1 MTFAAAI
8 RWSASLWLVA
18 SAAGASAGAATTS
31 AAPTS
36 AAARPVTCPA
46 ARSGYQAQ
54 GAVAHFL
61 EGRLAGQRGDTGRA
75 VEELRLA
82 IAFDEGSA
90 ELRAALAAAL
100 AEAGRVEAAELEA
113 RRAIACDPGG
123 RAAASA
129 HLLLGRILLGR
140 RQPEPALIELEAVMA
155 VEAARAAAGERADPE
170 AWRLAAE
177 LLVERGDL
185 DGAAALLEAAVVSV
199 GADGGGLRELG
210 RTLVERREPERAAR
224 SLRRAVEVD
233 GGDEEAWRLLAQVEE
248 RLRRRGEARR
258 DWLSLLRLDPENP
271 EALLGLGR
279 LALLDDDQ
287 PAAAEWFRRH
297 LRVAGEGA
305 EPRLRVAVEWL
316 EARRPEEALRLA
328 QEGLAATPGEPRL
341 LLVTGLALD
350 GLRRWREAAAQLQAI
365 SPGAGELWF
374 SARATMA
381 EALARAGRPEEAL
394 AALAPALAARPGE
407 PRLVALQAGIWARN
421 GRPAEAAAKLGDLRD
436 DRARLGDPAGA
447 LEIEEALADALV
459 RDGRGDE
466 AVAGLRRAVED
477 RPADTSLRY
486 LLGATLARLGRAE
499 EAEAELR
506 GLLVLDP
513 GHAEALNF
521 LGYGYAERGV
531 RLAEAEQLLRRAQA
545 AAPRRGH
552 IVDSLGWLLLRRGD
566 VPGAIEA
573 LEQAVRL
580 GGPDPTVL
588 EHLGDAYRAAG
599 RAADAAAAW
608 RRALGSLEEAPQGEQ
623 LELRASIERKLT
635 APPKPVAR

>member
-1 MTFAAAI
+1 
-8 RWSASLWLVA
+8 VA
-18 SAAGASAGAATTS
+18 S

-36 AAARPVTCPA
+36 AAPAGAAPTPVTCPA
-46 ARSGYQAQ
+46 ERSGYQTQ

-61 EGRLAGQRGDTGRA
+61 EGRLAGRRGDSGRA

-82 IAFDEGSA
+82 VAFDEGSA

-129 HLLLGRILLGR
+129 HLLLGRSLLAR
-140 RQPEPALIELEAVMA
+140 RQPEPALVELKAVMA

-170 AWRLAAE
+170 AWRLAAG
-177 LLVERGDL
+177 LLGEQGDL
-185 DGAAALLEAAVVSV
+185 DGAAALLEAAVAAV

-210 RTLVERREPERAAR
+210 RTELERREPERAAR

-233 GGDEEAWRLLAQVEE
+233 RGDQEAWRLLALVEE
-248 RLRRRGEARR
+248 RLRRRGEARLA
-258 DWLSLLRLDPENP
+258 WVALLRLDAESP

-305 EPRLRVAVEWL
+305 EPRLVVAVEWL

-350 GLRRWREAAAQLQAI
+350 ELRRWREAAAQLQAI
-365 SPGAGELWF
+365 KPGAGELWF

-381 EALARAGRPEEAL
+381 ETLARAGRPEEAL

-407 PRLVALQAGIWARN
+407 PRLVALQAGIWARG
-421 GRPAEAAAKLGDLRD
+421 GRPAEAAAKLGDLRA
-436 DRARLGDPAGA
+436 DRARLGELAGA

-466 AVAGLRRAVED
+466 AVAGLRRAVEA
-477 RPADTSLRY
+477 RPSDTSLRY
-486 LLGATLARLGRAE
+486 LLGGTLARLGRAE
-499 EAEAELR
+499 EAEVEMR
-506 GLLVLDP
+506 GLLALDP
-513 GHAEALNF
+513 EHAEALNF
-521 LGYGYAERGV
+521 LGYGYAERGE
-531 RLAEAEQLLRRAQA
+531 RLAEAEQLLRRALE

-566 VPGAIEA
+566 ISGAIEA

-580 GGPDPTVL
+580 GGPDPAVL

-599 RAADAAAAW
+599 RGADADVAW
-608 RRALGSLEEAPQGEQ
+608 HRALASLEEAPAGEQ
-623 LELRASIERKLT
+623 LELRASLERKL
-635 APPKPVAR
+635 AAAHRPVAR